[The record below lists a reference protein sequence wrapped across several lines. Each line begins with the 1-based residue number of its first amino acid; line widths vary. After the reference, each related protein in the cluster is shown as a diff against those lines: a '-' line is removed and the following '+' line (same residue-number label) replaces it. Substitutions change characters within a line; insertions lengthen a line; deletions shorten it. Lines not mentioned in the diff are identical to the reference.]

1 MNNVRA
7 SLVALS
13 LVAASGA
20 VIAQDMGSAF
30 PIANSVDLGT
40 QYGDQ
45 SNDPRQVEMLFKEG
59 NAIVD
64 ILKGLKDK
72 GFKLDYKEKQIPRS
86 MTLLSLPKSTQI
98 DEVLRE
104 ILEPWDLALYHNP
117 YGRWVVRPE
126 KNKHPKAQSGDAVAK
141 MDGSDKSQ
149 SSGDAQSTA
158 TAGAKN
164 P

>member
-1 MNNVRA
+1 
-7 SLVALS
+7 
-13 LVAASGA
+13 
-20 VIAQDMGSAF
+20 
-30 PIANSVDLGT
+30 
-40 QYGDQ
+40 
-45 SNDPRQVEMLFKEG
+45 MLFKEG

-126 KNKHPKAQSGDAVAK
+126 KNKHSKTSSDAVAAK
-141 MDGSDKSQ
+141 VEGSSESQPSEDPQ
-149 SSGDAQSTA
+149 SSAA
-158 TAGAKN
+158 AGAKT